1 MDQAGRGG
9 RRLHLLEAASQ
20 SSACHSVVMSTQK
33 TLITNA
39 FWSLVSHLLSRG
51 TLMLAAIILARALP
65 TPDFAAYSYFQLTV
79 SMLGAY
85 AALGLG
91 TTASRYFAEVGHEA
105 SDASPKPLGALCSI
119 SVLVSLAVGLA
130 VFVVPASWLN
140 ANLAVPQWLMAAGV
154 TVTALGVVPGGAI
167 LGLEQYRA
175 ATVISL
181 LHGAVLVIATVI
193 AARDQAPVVAMTAF
207 VLGAFV
213 QAAGQFAVV
222 LRTVGWQR
230 ISERFF
236 FTRKDA
242 AQIMRFA
249 GPMFLVTLMAA
260 SGSWFVGRI
269 ILHGVEGTYN
279 FALYSIGLH
288 WYSLALLLP
297 GMVSRV
303 VLPRLV
309 RASGKYTEQS
319 KEIVRYGI
327 FLAVS
332 AAVLVSGMAI
342 LFGPYIGAMYGENY
356 DAIGRLFIAAY
367 MVAALMSVPTSTL
380 GNAILARD
388 GQFVWLRN
396 TSAWFVVILTA
407 AFITNAQGLGQWTG
421 SIAHTVAGATLLT
434 LAFLSCRHRQLI

>member
-1 MDQAGRGG
+1 MN
-9 RRLHLLEAASQ
+9 
-20 SSACHSVVMSTQK
+20 TQK

-91 TTASRYFAEVGHEA
+91 TTASRYFAEVGNEA
-105 SDASPKPLGALCSI
+105 TEASPKPLGALCSI

-130 VFVVPASWLN
+130 VFVVPVSWVN

-154 TVTALGVVPGGAI
+154 TFTALGVVPGGAI

-175 ATVISL
+175 ATLISL
-181 LHGAVLVIATVI
+181 VHGAVLVTATVI
-193 AARDQAPVVAMTAF
+193 AARNQAPVVAMTAF
-207 VLGAFV
+207 VVGAFV
-213 QAAGQFAVV
+213 QAAGQTAVV
-222 LRTVGWQR
+222 LRAVGWQR
-230 ISERFF
+230 ISERLF

-242 AQIMRFA
+242 IQIMGFA

-260 SGSWFVGRI
+260 SGSWLVGRI
-269 ILHGVEGTYN
+269 ILHGVEGTHN
-279 FALYSIGLH
+279 FATYSIGLH

-303 VLPRLV
+303 VLPRIV
-309 RASGKYTEQS
+309 RSHDKSTEKS

-327 FLAVS
+327 LLALS
-332 AAVLVSGMAI
+332 AAVLVSGVAL
-342 LFGPYIGAMYGENY
+342 LFGPYICSIYGKNY
-356 DAIGRLFIAAY
+356 DDIGQFFIAVF
-367 MVAALMSVPTSTL
+367 MFAALPAAPANTL
-380 GNAILARD
+380 GNAIVANN
-388 GQFVWLRN
+388 GQNVWLSL
-396 TSAWFVVILTA
+396 TVLWFFCIVIVAKAALALGALSGAVAHSSAALLLSVLAFWFVRKR
-407 AFITNAQGLGQWTG
+407 GL
-421 SIAHTVAGATLLT
+421 I
-434 LAFLSCRHRQLI
+434 

>member
-1 MDQAGRGG
+1 
-9 RRLHLLEAASQ
+9 
-20 SSACHSVVMSTQK
+20 MSTQK

-39 FWSLVSHLLSRG
+39 FWSLASHLFSRG

-91 TTASRYFAEVGHEA
+91 TTASRYFAEVGNEVTA
-105 SDASPKPLGALCSI
+105 ASPKPLGALCSI

-193 AARDQAPVVAMTAF
+193 AARNQAPVVAMTAF

-230 ISERFF
+230 ISEQVF

-242 AQIMRFA
+242 IQIMGFA

-260 SGSWFVGRI
+260 SGSWLVGRI
-269 ILHGVEGTYN
+269 ILHGFEGTYN
-279 FALYSIGLH
+279 FATYSIGLH
-288 WYSLALLLP
+288 WYSLALVLP

-303 VLPRLV
+303 VLPRIV
-309 RASGKYTEQS
+309 RSHDKSTEKS

-327 FLAVS
+327 FLALS
-332 AAVLVSGMAI
+332 AAVIVSGVAV
-342 LFGPYIGAMYGENY
+342 LFGPYICSIYGGNY
-356 DAIGRLFIAAY
+356 DDLGGLFIAAF
-367 MVAALMSVPTSTL
+367 MFAALPAAPANTL
-380 GNAILARD
+380 GNALVAD
-388 GQFVWLRN
+388 NGQYVWLGL
-396 TSAWFVVILTA
+396 TLLWFFCIVIVAKSALALGALSGAVAHSSAALLLSVLAFWFVRKR
-407 AFITNAQGLGQWTG
+407 GL
-421 SIAHTVAGATLLT
+421 I
-434 LAFLSCRHRQLI
+434 

>member
-1 MDQAGRGG
+1 
-9 RRLHLLEAASQ
+9 
-20 SSACHSVVMSTQK
+20 
-33 TLITNA
+33 
-39 FWSLVSHLLSRG
+39 
-51 TLMLAAIILARALP
+51 MLAAIILARALP
-65 TPDFAAYSYFQLTV
+65 PPDFAAYSYFQLTV

-91 TTASRYFAEVGHEA
+91 TTASRYFAEVGNEA
-105 SDASPKPLGALCSI
+105 TEASPKPLGALCSI

-193 AARDQAPVVAMTAF
+193 AARNQAPVVAMTAF

-213 QAAGQFAVV
+213 QATGQFAVV

-230 ISERFF
+230 ISEQLF

-242 AQIMRFA
+242 KQIIGFA
-249 GPMFLVTLMAA
+249 GPMFLATLMAA
-260 SGSWFVGRI
+260 SGSWLVGRI
-269 ILHGVEGTYN
+269 ILHGVDGTYK
-279 FALYSIGLH
+279 FATYSIGLQ

-309 RASGKYTEQS
+309 RSHDKSTDKS

-327 FLAVS
+327 LLALS
-332 AAVLVSGMAI
+332 AAVLVSGVAV
-342 LFGPYIGAMYGENY
+342 LLGPYICSIYGENY
-356 DAIGRLFIAAY
+356 DDLGRLFIAAF
-367 MVAALMSVPTSTL
+367 MFAALPAAPANTL
-380 GNAILARD
+380 GNALVAD
-388 GQFVWLRN
+388 NGQYVWLCL
-396 TSAWFVVILTA
+396 TLLWFFCIVIVAKSALALGALGGAVAHSSAALLLSVLAFWFVRKR
-407 AFITNAQGLGQWTG
+407 GL
-421 SIAHTVAGATLLT
+421 I
-434 LAFLSCRHRQLI
+434 